1 MKYLLSV
8 CVLFGLTAPA
18 LALPEAELEAWQD
31 DIAMY
36 AQEIEARHI
45 DVFHTLPEEDF
56 QAAIASLLSALP
68 DLTED
73 EIIARLMHLHHSL
86 GDGHTAIP
94 LWNYGY
100 HRYPVEFKIVDGEV
114 FLAAVGPDQ
123 ADVLGLVV
131 TAVDG
136 RPVADV
142 MDRMTAYAP
151 FVENAG
157 SQAVRVARYMSVA
170 ELMFALDLAD
180 RPDAVTLTLGSGETE
195 IEIAVTAVA
204 GETYNASLSHRLDYR
219 QAFTE
224 EQVSASTDGLSFV
237 YLADVELGYIRFDYY
252 PSAQNMDQFASEVV
266 ERMRQ
271 ENGRHL
277 AIDFRDNYGGDFYT
291 GLRLAHQLNLLD
303 GVDWQDGV
311 YVLTS
316 GVTFSAAMS
325 NSAQFSDI
333 LNAQRVGEPTGATP
347 CGYQDM
353 GQFNLPN
360 SGLLITYSKR
370 DFCFAEP
377 VAKALQPDHLVSVTI
392 EHWRDGHDAALEWVL
407 SDISDRQ

>member
-1 MKYLLSV
+1 
-8 CVLFGLTAPA
+8 
-18 LALPEAELEAWQD
+18 
-31 DIAMY
+31 
-36 AQEIEARHI
+36 
-45 DVFHTLPEEDF
+45 
-56 QAAIASLLSALP
+56 
-68 DLTED
+68 
-73 EIIARLMHLHHSL
+73 
-86 GDGHTAIP
+86 
-94 LWNYGY
+94 
-100 HRYPVEFKIVDGEV
+100 
-114 FLAAVGPDQ
+114 
-123 ADVLGLVV
+123 
-131 TAVDG
+131 
-136 RPVADV
+136 
-142 MDRMTAYAP
+142 MTAYAP

-170 ELMFALDLAD
+170 ELMFALDLTD
-180 RPDAVTLTLGSGETE
+180 RPDAVTLTLGSGQTDNE
-195 IEIAVTAVA
+195 IEITAVA
-204 GETYNASLSHRLDYR
+204 GEAYNASLSHRLDYR

-252 PSAQNMDQFASEVV
+252 PSAQNMDQFASQVV

-377 VAKALQPDHLVSVTI
+377 VAEALQPDHLVPVTI
-392 EHWRDGHDAALEWVL
+392 EHWRDGHDAALEWIL
-407 SDISDRQ
+407 SDLSDRQ